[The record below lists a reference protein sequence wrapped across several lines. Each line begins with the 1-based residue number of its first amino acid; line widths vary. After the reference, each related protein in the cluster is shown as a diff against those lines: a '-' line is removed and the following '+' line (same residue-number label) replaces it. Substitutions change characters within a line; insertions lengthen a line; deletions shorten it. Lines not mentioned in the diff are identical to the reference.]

1 MSSEPRRSPFL
12 NEVRDAIRVRHY
24 SIRTEEAYVEW
35 VKRFILFHGKM
46 HPSDMGEPEVRSFL
60 THLAVDRNVAASTQ
74 NQALNALVFL
84 YKVVLDQPLG
94 EIYGLV
100 RAKRPQRIPVVL
112 TTEEVRR
119 LLRHIE
125 GVQWICACLMY
136 GSGLRLMECLRL
148 RVMDLDF
155 DHRTV
160 QKQLG
165 HKDIRTTQIY
175 THAINRGGSAVVS
188 PLGGVL

>member
-84 YKVVLDQPLG
+84 YKAVLDQPLG

-160 QKQLG
+160 QIQLG

-188 PLGGVL
+188 PLGWVL